1 MGLFSNNQEESG
13 IKFDTQGLK
22 FPLSYDIKQ
31 ETEFYIN
38 GSSISH
44 TATEIELNINVFEKL
59 QNGYRTQIAL
69 GTHKIID
76 CQSQYKK
83 IIEFISKFNIP
94 VSKLDIELNEN
105 GVPSKVLNQKNVLTK
120 WIELRDGEMASLKND
135 ETMRPI
141 LLGGDKDFSN
151 TSEMLNKST
160 MYIFFFPAVYG
171 MRNLNNV
178 RNIILVSQLYQGE
191 NIEFNIKES
200 LMSISNI
207 STCFLHESNG
217 IFDYDKIQSMYRKG
231 YKQLFSETKFDY
243 NCSYKAT
250 YEYDLKNGILER
262 CMAAIN
268 EESMSKKLI
277 YKQIFD
283 IQRTKQ

>member
-1 MGLFSNNQEESG
+1 MGLFSNNQKESN
-13 IKFDTQGLK
+13 INFDALDLK

-38 GSSISH
+38 NSSINH
-44 TATEIELNINVFEKL
+44 TTTEIELNINAFKKL
-59 QNGYRTQIAL
+59 QNGYRTLIEL

-83 IIEFISKFNIP
+83 LIEFISKFNIP
-94 VSKLDIELNEN
+94 VSELDIELNEN
-105 GVPSKVLNQKNVLTK
+105 GIPSKILNQKNVFEK
-120 WIELRDGEMASLKND
+120 WIKLRDEEMVSLKND

-171 MRNLNNV
+171 MRDLSNV
-178 RNIILVSQLYQGE
+178 RNIKLASQLYQGE
-191 NIEFNIKES
+191 KIEFSIRES
-200 LMSISNI
+200 LISISNI
-207 STCFLHESNG
+207 NTCFLHEANG
-217 IFDYDKIQSMYRKG
+217 IYDYDKMRSMYKKG
-231 YKQLFSETKFDY
+231 YKQLFSDTKFDY

-250 YEYDLKNGILER
+250 YEYNLKNGILER
-262 CMAAIN
+262 CGAAIS
-268 EESMSKKLI
+268 EDSMHKRLI
-277 YKQIFD
+277 YKQVFN
-283 IQRTKQ
+283 IQRNKQ